1 MAKRRTKRKKA
12 LTKTQKLRRNVQA
25 TIRRAEKKGI
35 RFSDSFKAS
44 ISTAKYQTLASLQKN
59 KYAKLYEQ
67 GTALSPTGEVISG
80 TQARVILRR
89 EAAKRAAETRRVNK
103 LLEDTT
109 PEGQRAQRLLDEET
123 PYHEEEKFDNEPTFA
138 DEERKRREFF
148 EKLKSNKQFQE
159 DLKIGN
165 IAYQNVRDTIKEFE
179 NTGAGNFGKYFT
191 AMLDYY
197 MDKYP
202 EDVIKASIAA
212 IGFEEFEDKARDVL
226 FYNGDIEN
234 LTKAYDV
241 LNSLIDRAIT
251 YAGYT
256 PDFQWNM
263 SKDEMISRDS
273 DAFSNEETRPY

>member
-1 MAKRRTKRKKA
+1 MAKRRAKRKKA

-35 RFSDSFKAS
+35 RFSDSFKAL
-44 ISTAKYQTLASLQKN
+44 ISTAKYQTLHSLQRN
-59 KYAKLYEQ
+59 KYAKLYAQ

-89 EAAKRAAETRRVNK
+89 EAAKRAAETRRINK
-103 LLEDTT
+103 LLKDTT
-109 PEGQRAQRLLDEET
+109 SEGASE
-123 PYHEEEKFDNEPTFA
+123 PYHEKEKFNNEKGF
-138 DEERKRREFF
+138 EEQERKRREFF
-148 EKLKSNKQFQE
+148 EKQKSNKQFQE

-165 IAYQNVRDTIKEFE
+165 IAYQNVRDIIKEFE

-202 EDVIKASIAA
+202 EDVIKASIVA

-241 LNSLIDRAIT
+241 LNSLINRAIT

-256 PDFQWNM
+256 PDFQWHT
-263 SKDEMISRDS
+263 SKDEMILRDS